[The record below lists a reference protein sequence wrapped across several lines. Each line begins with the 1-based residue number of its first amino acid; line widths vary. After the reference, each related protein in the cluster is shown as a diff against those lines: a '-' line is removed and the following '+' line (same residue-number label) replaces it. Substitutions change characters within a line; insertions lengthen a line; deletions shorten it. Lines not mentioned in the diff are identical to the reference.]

1 MSKEDIAS
9 AIKEAI
15 LETDEANKKRQNR
28 NLYAQVGSVIALLVT
43 CLTFA
48 ANRSDKIT
56 DKMDTII
63 VMGATIKTENV
74 EIKAE
79 QDRERQ
85 NRKDL
90 EARIN
95 YITENSKKK

>member
-95 YITENSKKK
+95 YITENYKKK

>member
-63 VMGATIKTENV
+63 VMGATIKTENA

-85 NRKDL
+85 NRKEL

-95 YITENSKKK
+95 YITENYKKK